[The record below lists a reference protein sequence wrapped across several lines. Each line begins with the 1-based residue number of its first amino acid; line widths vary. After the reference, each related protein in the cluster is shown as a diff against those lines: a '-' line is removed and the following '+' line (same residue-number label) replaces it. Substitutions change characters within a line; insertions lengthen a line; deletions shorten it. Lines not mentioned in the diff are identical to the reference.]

1 MHSKRSSTRFLGYA
15 IAGGL
20 VLSVPTSSA
29 VFAQTAPGD
38 AADQGEPSRV
48 YDRPTLNRLVQN
60 RGMSLQWIS
69 WDDSRGTV
77 KVVWEG
83 KQLRLTGS
91 QRQVGG
97 PGELALDGYV
107 TEVGV
112 GYFTF
117 EGEIRIA
124 NTPDQGR
131 SCKKDKSWHFA
142 VTQQRRYFRLREFEW
157 CDYLTDYIDI
167 YF

>member
-1 MHSKRSSTRFLGYA
+1 MA
-15 IAGGL
+15 
-20 VLSVPTSSA
+20 LSAPITSA

-38 AADQGEPSRV
+38 AAYQGEASRI

-83 KQLRLTGS
+83 KRLRLTGS
-91 QRQVGG
+91 QRQIGG
-97 PGELALDGYV
+97 PGEIALDGYV

-117 EGEIRIA
+117 EGEIHIA
-124 NTPDQGR
+124 DAPDQGR
-131 SCKKDKSWHFA
+131 ACKKDKSWHFA